1 MQNQLFRK
9 KSLERISSPEEMHDY
24 MRVTSPRLW
33 MILTAIVVLLGG
45 FIAYAATT
53 TMESTMP
60 LKIMVE
66 VFESENEETGQ
77 PEKTIMAYAEVPNT
91 QKDTVTTGKVVRI
104 GENITGKISYIG
116 TSKDVD
122 TMSVFIEFD
131 QENPPL
137 KDGDYDAV
145 LVLDA
150 KTPISFLWND

>member
-1 MQNQLFRK
+1 MQNQLFRQ
-9 KSLERISSPEEMHDY
+9 KSLDRISSPEEMHDY

-33 MILTAIVVLLGG
+33 MILAAIVVLLGG

-60 LKIMVE
+60 IKVSVE
-66 VFESENEETGQ
+66 VFESANEETGA
-77 PEKTIMAYAEVPNT
+77 PAKTIMAYTEAPVG
-91 QKDTVTTGKVVRI
+91 QKDTVVPGKVIRI
-104 GENITGKISYIG
+104 GENVTGKISYVA

-137 KDGDYDAV
+137 KEGVYDAV